1 MIKREGSFKY
11 LEIKNISKNFGETFV
26 LKNIHLDVFKGEFL
40 CLLGPSGCGK
50 TTLLRIISGLERQTN
65 GDIVQDGLLIS
76 NSPTEKRD
84 FGIVFQ
90 SYALFPNLN
99 AKQNIAYGLEN
110 KKINKKEIEKR
121 TNNLLRLVGL
131 EKYSDQFPSQLSGG
145 QQQRVALAR
154 AMALSPGL
162 LLLDEPL
169 SALDAQVRSKLR
181 NEIKLIQKKLNL
193 TTIMVTHDQT
203 EALSMADRVVVMER
217 GHIAQIGTPSELYE
231 NPITPFVADFIGKM
245 NLLKGKYDK
254 KNCVFYY
261 LNNRFLI
268 SQNTEYSFLENC
280 LLGIRP
286 EDIEIIKFRK
296 NIEKEENILR
306 VKIKEITYLG
316 TIFRLTVVLESK
328 LEENIFVDV
337 ISNQVISNNLKIG
350 DFIDC
355 LLYTS
360 PSPRDR
366 EKSRMPSSA

>member
-1 MIKREGSFKY
+1 MIKKEGSFKY

-217 GHIAQIGTPSELYE
+217 GHIAQIGTPFELYE

-254 KNCVFYY
+254 KNYVFYY

-337 ISNQVISNNLKIG
+337 ISNQVVSNNLKIG
-350 DFIDC
+350 DFIDIK
-355 LLYTS
+355 LKK
-360 PSPRDR
+360 
-366 EKSRMPSSA
+366 EKIKLFESNL

>member
-1 MIKREGSFKY
+1 MIKKEGSFKY

-217 GHIAQIGTPSELYE
+217 GHIAQIGTPFELYE

-286 EDIEIIKFRK
+286 EDIEIIKFR
-296 NIEKEENILR
+296 
-306 VKIKEITYLG
+306 
-316 TIFRLTVVLESK
+316 
-328 LEENIFVDV
+328 
-337 ISNQVISNNLKIG
+337 
-350 DFIDC
+350 
-355 LLYTS
+355 
-360 PSPRDR
+360 
-366 EKSRMPSSA
+366 

>member
-1 MIKREGSFKY
+1 MIKKEGRFKY

-65 GDIVQDGLLIS
+65 GDIIQDGLLIS

-121 TNNLLRLVGL
+121 TNNLLRMVGL

-169 SALDAQVRSKLR
+169 SALDAQVRLKLR

-217 GHIAQIGTPSELYE
+217 GHIAQIGTPFELYE

-245 NLLKGKYDK
+245 NFLKGKYDK
-254 KNCVFYY
+254 KNCVFCY

-286 EDIEIIKFRK
+286 EDIENRK
-296 NIEKEENILR
+296 TTGSVIL
-306 VKIKEITYLG
+306 EI
-316 TIFRLTVVLESK
+316 
-328 LEENIFVDV
+328 
-337 ISNQVISNNLKIG
+337 
-350 DFIDC
+350 
-355 LLYTS
+355 
-360 PSPRDR
+360 
-366 EKSRMPSSA
+366 

>member
-1 MIKREGSFKY
+1 M
-11 LEIKNISKNFGETFV
+11 
-26 LKNIHLDVFKGEFL
+26 
-40 CLLGPSGCGK
+40 
-50 TTLLRIISGLERQTN
+50 
-65 GDIVQDGLLIS
+65 
-76 NSPTEKRD
+76 
-84 FGIVFQ
+84 
-90 SYALFPNLN
+90 
-99 AKQNIAYGLEN
+99 
-110 KKINKKEIEKR
+110 
-121 TNNLLRLVGL
+121 VGL

-217 GHIAQIGTPSELYE
+217 GHIAQIGTPFELYE

-316 TIFRLTVVLESK
+316 TIVRLTVVLESK

-350 DFIDC
+350 DFIDIK
-355 LLYTS
+355 LKK
-360 PSPRDR
+360 
-366 EKSRMPSSA
+366 EKIKLFESNL